1 MPLHY
6 VLHYLR
12 DLHTPRQGQGE
23 ARLLPNQARTRTQTL
38 TLTLTVHPHQVP
50 LHYCVF
56 TLFCIVGG
64 AMVYNE
70 FEHLTAQG
78 WVTFSCGGAC
88 CLLGVVVL
96 TTPYRLVC
104 SAAPISCHFEKQACT
119 YYVPLTAYQVLLYFL
134 LLSTCYSL
142 LTTRASTL
150 TLLYFLLL
158 SPIQL
163 TTLFLLHSTYH

>member
-1 MPLHY
+1 MY
-6 VLHYLR
+6 CTTYGAS
-12 DLHTPRQGQGE
+12 T
-23 ARLLPNQARTRTQTL
+23 LLGRVRVRPGSFQTKPEPEPKPSP
-38 TLTLTVHPHQVP
+38 LTLTVHPHQVP